1 MEVTRVDNPLKMFYS
16 EGSYEGV
23 GDECKGGRDYNAG
36 LWNLGWTRI
45 EIKMG

>member
-23 GDECKGGRDYNAG
+23 DDECEGGIIMLGYGILAG
-36 LWNLGWTRI
+36 L
-45 EIKMG
+45 E